1 MTVSSPAARRVA
13 RLGAAL
19 TAGVLAFSA
28 AALAQTAATPAAP
41 PAAAPAAPAI
51 ADPIGIELNKLEP
64 QASACRAYLV
74 LSNPGG
80 PDITDL
86 KLDLI
91 LFSPEQIIERRI
103 AVGLAPLPTGKTTV
117 KLFDID
123 GQDCAKVGSVLINE
137 VMACNSAE
145 GAVADCAKRITPTTR
160 VNAKLFK

>member
-1 MTVSSPAARRVA
+1 MIVSSPAAL
-13 RLGAAL
+13 RLGSRGAGIFAAAVVCF
-19 TAGVLAFSA
+19 AG
-28 AALAQTAATPAAP
+28 AALAQTPAAEPVAPAATATPAAE
-41 PAAAPAAPAI
+41 
-51 ADPIGIELNKLEP
+51 PISIELNKLEP
-64 QASACRAYLV
+64 QDKACRAYLV

-103 AVGLAPLPTGKTTV
+103 AVGLAPLPMGKTTV

-123 GQDCAKVGSVLINE
+123 GQDCTKIGSVLINE
-137 VMACNSAE
+137 VMACTGAD
-145 GAVADCAKRITPTTR
+145 GAVADCAKRITPTSR